1 MHTVIATHLCVCAP
15 HGAPYLTNTN
25 ICQRRCC
32 LLSTVGK
39 HSSYFF
45 HFSSS
50 VCVWVSFFG
59 QQLPPSPHSKFL
71 KRDEKCCQQQ
81 GVCVLKI
88 LAEYK
93 C

>member
-1 MHTVIATHLCVCAP
+1 MHIATHLCVCVP

-32 LLSTVGK
+32 LLSTVEK
-39 HSSYFF
+39 HSTYF

-50 VCVWVSFFG
+50 VCVCVWVSFFG
-59 QQLPPSPHSKFL
+59 QQLPPPHSKFL